1 MFAFINI
8 VLSFSFYFV
17 YIKSPNGRPTDTQ
30 ICLLATLSSLSLLF
44 IPNSSALS
52 FCLGAAALLM
62 NFIVFGV
69 ICLATNIP
77 VLFGD
82 PGFPVQCSH
91 RFRVVDNSELKLVFP
106 WYECNFDHV
115 EVNPKFVLRYHQLR
129 KQEHKTVIEGIIF
142 SCLKEYFY
150 FKSVQSF
157 IIKEKSV
164 KNEII

>member
-1 MFAFINI
+1 M
-8 VLSFSFYFV
+8 S
-17 YIKSPNGRPTDTQ
+17 
-30 ICLLATLSSLSLLF
+30 
-44 IPNSSALS
+44 
-52 FCLGAAALLM
+52 
-62 NFIVFGV
+62 
-69 ICLATNIP
+69 
-77 VLFGD
+77 
-82 PGFPVQCSH
+82 
-91 RFRVVDNSELKLVFP
+91 FRVVDNSELKLVFP